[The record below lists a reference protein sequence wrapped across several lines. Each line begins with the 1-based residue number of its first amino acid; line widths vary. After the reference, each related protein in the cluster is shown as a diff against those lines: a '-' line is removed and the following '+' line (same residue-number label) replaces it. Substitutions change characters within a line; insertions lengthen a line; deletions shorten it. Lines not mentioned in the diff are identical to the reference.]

1 MPIFTN
7 LLGKLEFLYC
17 WQRYIVLLSNLL
29 LEKVQLPLDIIIYHL
44 IIIIVANRWQTQ
56 LIFAIHGVE
65 LLHHMILALLCIHV
79 LAEMLFFCAIP
90 VCMCLISI
98 IGFWMIGL
106 LRLLRSFHLAHLL

>member
-1 MPIFTN
+1 MPIFTHLNTN

-29 LEKVQLPLDIIIYHL
+29 LEKIQLPLDIIIYHL

-90 VCMCLISI
+90 V
-98 IGFWMIGL
+98 
-106 LRLLRSFHLAHLL
+106 